1 MGLTISSLFQQL
13 FGKKQMRILMV
24 GLDAAGKTTILYKLK
39 LGEIVTTIPTIGF
52 NVETV
57 EYKNISFTVWDVGGQ
72 DKIRPLWRHYF
83 QNTQGLI
90 FVVDSN
96 DRERIGEAREELQR
110 MLSEDELR
118 EAIILIFANKQDLP
132 NAMNAAEIT
141 DKLGLHSLRNRNWYI
156 QAACATS
163 GDGLYED
170 MSESDMKKFDV
181 CIVGSCNVDLI
192 SYVDRTPKIG
202 ETIEG
207 KKFEKGFGGKGA
219 NQCVQAAKLGG
230 KVAMI
235 GKLGNDIFGK
245 EYLESLKQLGINT
258 DHVSITDE
266 AATGVAPIIVDKDGV

>member
-1 MGLTISSLFQQL
+1 MGLTVSTLFERF

-96 DRERIGEAREELQR
+96 DRERVAESAEELAK

-118 EAIILIFANKQDLP
+118 EAVLLVLANKQDLP
-132 NAMNAAEIT
+132 NALSVGELT
-141 DKLGLHSLRNRNWYI
+141 DKLGLNTLRNKTWNI
-156 QAACATS
+156 QTTCAPQGT
-163 GDGLYED
+163 GLYEGLD
-170 MSESDMKKFDV
+170 WLS
-181 CIVGSCNVDLI
+181 
-192 SYVDRTPKIG
+192 
-202 ETIEG
+202 
-207 KKFEKGFGGKGA
+207 
-219 NQCVQAAKLGG
+219 
-230 KVAMI
+230 
-235 GKLGNDIFGK
+235 K
-245 EYLESLKQLGINT
+245 ELSKN
-258 DHVSITDE
+258 
-266 AATGVAPIIVDKDGV
+266 